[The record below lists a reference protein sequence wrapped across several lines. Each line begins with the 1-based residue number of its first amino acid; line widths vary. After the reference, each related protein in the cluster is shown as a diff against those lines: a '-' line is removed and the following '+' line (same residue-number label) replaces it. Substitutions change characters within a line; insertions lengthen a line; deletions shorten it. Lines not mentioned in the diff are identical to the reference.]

1 MGITAPRPGISG
13 GAQPEE
19 RNLRGLICRASGPCA
34 PPAHLELQRQPLFE
48 LGGIAQ
54 QARAVKE
61 AILARGALDEP
72 VAPFLAESPQATHLP
87 PGPVRLLLGAAFRAC
102 CGSRIGGLDHEGTP
116 PDPDRHRLDPGPV
129 PRPYGFLG
137 DRGGSPQPSRW
148 PWSKYALCPPRG
160 CGATCSAPLRR
171 GFGLGHGAVVEQR
184 GQHPP
189 YYRIHYVHPHAR

>member
-61 AILARGALDEP
+61 AVLARGALDEP

-87 PGPVRLLLGAAFRAC
+87 PGPVKLLLGAAFRAC
-102 CGSRIGGLDHEGTP
+102 CGSRIGGSTTREPLPTLTVTDSTPAQYHGHTGCWATEGAAHSLPAGRGPSTLCV
-116 PDPDRHRLDPGPV
+116 RHVDVALPV
-129 PRPYGFLG
+129 ALPYAEASVWAMV
-137 DRGGSPQPSRW
+137 RS
-148 PWSKYALCPPRG
+148 
-160 CGATCSAPLRR
+160 
-171 GFGLGHGAVVEQR
+171 
-184 GQHPP
+184 
-189 YYRIHYVHPHAR
+189 